1 MKQFKVLQGRIY
13 GVPTGEIVNLTE
25 EKAAD
30 YGPDYV
36 EEVTDIADLD
46 IVDAT
51 EEGEIVNLTE
61 EKQTI
66 SPTNKQIKTSPKNK

>member
-13 GVPTGEIVNLTE
+13 GVPT
-25 EKAAD
+25 
-30 YGPDYV
+30 
-36 EEVTDIADLD
+36 
-46 IVDAT
+46 
-51 EEGEIVNLTE
+51 GEIVNLTE